1 MQSKFLIPLFSFL
14 IFLTSCYH
22 QEPETSGAW
31 IVTEEQ
37 MDSISFYTT
46 HHDTQNYN
54 FIVTADSLWLLVQQP
69 SELISDMMVDSLA
82 VSRGD
87 RLVVA
92 DIMTLP
98 ADTIDSVW
106 VQVARD
112 QLTIGWIREKAML
125 PGVAPDNPISQFIT
139 FFSDTH
145 LLIFLAFLVVVVAA
159 YTVRL
164 LYRRRARLVHFN
176 DIPSIYPTML
186 AIAVAVAAVFY
197 STIQLADPDSWRH
210 YYYHPTLNPF
220 SVPLHLSLFLLSVWA
235 LLLIAIAT
243 VDDIR
248 RQLSL
253 SEAIVYCSGLMGVCA
268 IDYVVFSIST
278 LYFIGYPLLVA
289 YIAFAVHRYVRVS
302 RADYICG
309 K

>member
-1 MQSKFLIPLFSFL
+1 M
-14 IFLTSCYH
+14 
-22 QEPETSGAW
+22 
-31 IVTEEQ
+31 
-37 MDSISFYTT
+37 
-46 HHDTQNYN
+46 
-54 FIVTADSLWLLVQQP
+54 
-69 SELISDMMVDSLA
+69 
-82 VSRGD
+82 
-87 RLVVA
+87 
-92 DIMTLP
+92 
-98 ADTIDSVW
+98 
-106 VQVARD
+106 
-112 QLTIGWIREKAML
+112 
-125 PGVAPDNPISQFIT
+125 
-139 FFSDTH
+139 
-145 LLIFLAFLVVVVAA
+145 
-159 YTVRL
+159 
-164 LYRRRARLVHFN
+164 
-176 DIPSIYPTML
+176 
-186 AIAVAVAAVFY
+186 
-197 STIQLADPDSWRH
+197 ADPDSWRH

-309 K
+309 KCGARMRHKGICPQCGTNNV